1 MATIGLN
8 DASSPSV
15 NVTVFD
21 NSVLGKTPS
30 SVIHFLRSD
39 VIGALGQTLDQ
50 VQINSL
56 SIGFDYEP
64 SFSFEGGTVT
74 FTVGGGPTGE
84 LDLLKPA
91 AGGGS
96 SPRHSSAVH
105 RLTAWY
111 REGKDVQLLLPQLSV
126 YMGHAHLAATQVY
139 LTMTPE
145 LLHEASL
152 RFEVYAGREG
162 HHD

>member
-1 MATIGLN
+1 
-8 DASSPSV
+8 V

-64 SFSFEGGTVT
+64 SFSFEGGTVNLLAT
-74 FTVGGGPTGE
+74 LGGWQARRASAFAAYAQRIVPAVLMQVFHRQGCDFGPP
-84 LDLLKPA
+84 K
-91 AGGGS
+91 S
-96 SPRHSSAVH
+96 
-105 RLTAWY
+105 
-111 REGKDVQLLLPQLSV
+111 
-126 YMGHAHLAATQVY
+126 Y
-139 LTMTPE
+139 LQP
-145 LLHEASL
+145 HGQDGPVS
-152 RFEVYAGREG
+152 
-162 HHD
+162 